1 MRYEIESE
9 LGRGGMGV
17 VYLARDKVLGRAIA
31 LKALPPN
38 FIRDDNL
45 TTRFR
50 QEARALA
57 QMTHANIVQVY
68 DLVEEGD
75 DLLIAMELVAGR
87 NLAEHIQE
95 QDRMSVDQALATGIS
110 MAEAMAYA
118 HERGV
123 VHRDFKPQNVLM
135 NEQGQPKITD
145 FGLAKISQSPKL
157 TGSGAVI
164 GSPAYMS
171 PEQASGKPVDAR
183 SDIYSLGITLYEM
196 LAGKP
201 PFEGGT
207 AEILIKHLLEPPPPI
222 SEFVENIPQ
231 DLEKLISDLL
241 VKNPEERVADM
252 DTVATR
258 MKQIKEDYSV

>member
-1 MRYEIESE
+1 
-9 LGRGGMGV
+9 MGV
-17 VYLARDKVLGRAIA
+17 VYLAQDKVLGRAIA
-31 LKALPPN
+31 LKALPPS
-38 FIRDDNL
+38 FIRDDGL
-45 TTRFR
+45 ATRFR
-50 QEARALA
+50 QEARVLA
-57 QMTHANIVQVY
+57 QLTHANIVQVY

-75 DLLIAMELVAGR
+75 NLLIAMELVAGN

-95 QDRMSVDQALATGIS
+95 HDRMSVAQTLEAGIT

-118 HERGV
+118 HDKGV
-123 VHRDFKPQNVLM
+123 VHRDFKPQNVLI

-145 FGLAKISQSPKL
+145 FGLAKISQSPNL
-157 TGSGAVI
+157 TGSGAII
-164 GSPAYMS
+164 GSPSYMS

-196 LAGKP
+196 LSGKP

-222 SEFVENIPQ
+222 SELVENIPQ
-231 DLEKLISDLL
+231 DLEKLINDLL
-241 VKNPEERVADM
+241 VKDPEERVSDM

-258 MKQIKEDYSV
+258 MKQIREDYSV